1 MSSRSMIS
9 DSRMSWRK
17 VPSYVWGF
25 VSLITGILLGGSL
38 PGPMTPVADG
48 TRWVLSLVVLAAPA
62 LIVGALSPA
71 IATLVRRG
79 LAGKFVAAVLTWFV
93 FTSVLGSLLGMIV
106 AALVFQLPL
115 TSPGAGLGD
124 ASAMLTELRTGKA
137 SIAVIAIVTSIV
149 IGVLGVKFDRVYAV
163 LRRVE
168 HGIARAGSSIGVVL
182 VPLVLALGIMI
193 GVSFGARLGMG
204 HYALMILYSAG
215 MAVIWWLLYLLILL
229 PLFGGVRDRARL
241 IREYYLPTALF
252 AAGTCSSLATIPV
265 NLANVKKYGAR
276 DEVADFVVPI
286 GAVVHK
292 GASAMQYMAY
302 GPMIAGYVFGLEIGW
317 PHLLVVWP
325 FIVLYTMAAPGVPG
339 AMGLALWTG
348 VLFASLLG
356 LEDPVRTT
364 FIGTWVALAG
374 GIPDMFRT
382 SGNAT
387 ADGFAA
393 IIFSNN
399 FDKHFAREKRPVFA
413 ASSADE
419 RAAVVSAANLSSG
432 EAAAARTVSIDR
444 P

>member
-1 MSSRSMIS
+1 MVGI
-9 DSRMSWRK
+9 
-17 VPSYVWGF
+17 V
-25 VSLITGILLGGSL
+25 TGGLM
-38 PGPMTPVADG
+38 PKAMTPVADG
-48 TRWVLSLVVLAAPA
+48 TRWALSLAVLAAPG

-79 LAGKFVAAVLTWFV
+79 LAGKFVAAVLAWFA
-93 FTSVLGSLLGMIV
+93 FASILGSLLGMII
-106 AALVFQLPL
+106 AAVVFRLPL
-115 TSPGAGLGD
+115 TSGGAAFAD
-124 ASAMLTELRTGKA
+124 ASAMLTQLRSGKA
-137 SIAVIAIVTSIV
+137 SVAVIAIAISIM
-149 IGVLGVKFDRVYAV
+149 IGVLGVKFDWVYAV
-163 LRRVE
+163 LGRVE
-168 HGIARAGSSIGVVL
+168 RGIARAGASIGVVL

-204 HYALMILYSAG
+204 HYALMILYSAA
-215 MAVIWWLLYLLILL
+215 MAVIWWLLYLIILL
-229 PLFGGVRDRARL
+229 PLLGGVRDRGRL

-302 GPMIAGYVFGLEIGW
+302 GPLIAGYVFGLEIGW
-317 PHLLVVWP
+317 AHLLVVWP
-325 FIVLYTMAAPGVPG
+325 FIVVYTMAAPGVPG

-356 LEDPVRTT
+356 LEDPLRTT
-364 FIGTWVALAG
+364 FVGTWVALTG

-382 SGNAT
+382 SGNST

-399 FDKHFAREKRPVFA
+399 FDKYFAREKLPVFVSATAGAEAVSSRPV
-413 ASSADE
+413 SSRETAE
-419 RAAVVSAANLSSG
+419 RPTA
-432 EAAAARTVSIDR
+432 SIDLSR
-444 P
+444 DPQSEGAP